1 MHSKVEYDGRPIFK
15 TSLHINCFSYVF
27 FIRIIGLFLL
37 THIAFAGSEQL
48 FGTWGSVFINGKFAK
63 YSNWIYY
70 LDASIRS
77 SQTHQNSNGG
87 QGYVFAAAVTHDAIG
102 YQFDKTNSV
111 LVGYAFQVYEPPYG
125 KVDTYEN
132 RTWEQFLN
140 NYETKYWGTF
150 QNRTRFEQRTITSS
164 LPGTSLRW
172 RHQLK
177 WNYLINDRWSFV
189 ASEEFFANMN
199 TVSWGPAAGFDQNRV
214 FVGAGYKFTSTYRAE
229 IGYMNQYVNK
239 GLVHDL
245 IDHQLSL
252 NLYINV
258 SS

>member
-1 MHSKVEYDGRPIFK
+1 MSPHTEKLIPTKIE
-15 TSLHINCFSYVF
+15 L
-27 FIRIIGLFLL
+27 
-37 THIAFAGSEQL
+37 
-48 FGTWGSVFINGKFAK
+48 GK
-63 YSNWIYY
+63 
-70 LDASIRS
+70 
-77 SQTHQNSNGG
+77 
-87 QGYVFAAAVTHDAIG
+87 
-102 YQFDKTNSV
+102 
-111 LVGYAFQVYEPPYG
+111 
-125 KVDTYEN
+125 
-132 RTWEQFLN
+132 FLN

-177 WNYLINDRWSFV
+177 WNYPINNRWSFV
-189 ASEEFFANMN
+189 ASEELFANMN

-214 FVGAGYKFTSTYRAE
+214 FVGAGRKFTSTYRAE
-229 IGYMNQYVNK
+229 VGYMNQYVNK

-258 SS
+258 PE

>member
-15 TSLHINCFSYVF
+15 TSLHINCFWYVF
-27 FIRIIGLFLL
+27 FIHIIGLFFL

-87 QGYVFAAAVTHDAIG
+87 QGYVFAAAVTHD
-102 YQFDKTNSV
+102 
-111 LVGYAFQVYEPPYG
+111 
-125 KVDTYEN
+125 
-132 RTWEQFLN
+132 
-140 NYETKYWGTF
+140 
-150 QNRTRFEQRTITSS
+150 
-164 LPGTSLRW
+164 
-172 RHQLK
+172 
-177 WNYLINDRWSFV
+177 
-189 ASEEFFANMN
+189 
-199 TVSWGPAAGFDQNRV
+199 
-214 FVGAGYKFTSTYRAE
+214 
-229 IGYMNQYVNK
+229 
-239 GLVHDL
+239 L

-258 SS
+258 PS